1 MIPYIYETSKI
12 GKSVK
17 IPVHRTDNSKYWRCG
32 GIGTLIHSQWD
43 IKLYNHFGNQFD
55 SFVYL

>member
-1 MIPYIYETSKI
+1 MIPYIYEISKI

-32 GIGTLIHSQWD
+32 GIGTLHTFPVGYKTVQPLWKS
-43 IKLYNHFGNQFD
+43 
-55 SFVYL
+55 V